1 MTLDFQQIHEQVVKL
16 GENAPRRQQELIQKK
31 SDARLLLHSRAD
43 DLEALR
49 SKVFDVVEHHDPNLR
64 CALPVKEKL
73 DAGFPLRP
81 LTKPV
86 TILAADGSQINPDRH
101 AEVEYCLINVG
112 AIQMRLG
119 APEPPQTYID
129 SSRLFYDEGL
139 YTASGTITEGLLAL
153 KRDLEERKALVDI
166 AAKSPPPVITFTD
179 GPMELWGAKDSS
191 GEEGKEY
198 RKSLEE
204 YKGVLS
210 QLCKLQVT
218 TAGYVDK
225 PAADLVVRL
234 LEVAATSEN
243 ELEGI
248 RNRRPFRGVRDR
260 DLYERLLPPGERS
273 AIFAIQSKS
282 AEEYPGPL
290 ALHFF
295 YLNVG
300 REGRS
305 SLARVEVPAWVVE
318 SPEMLED
325 LQAVLVEQCQALG
338 NRRYPYLLHRAHE
351 AARVSMEEQEEVKQM
366 ILFELRKRG
375 VEVGEESA
383 KQGAKDLPG
392 RTRYEL

>member
-16 GENAPRRQQELIQKK
+16 GENAPRRQQELIQKR
-31 SDARLLLHSRAD
+31 DNARDLLHSRAD

-49 SKVFDVVEHHDPNLR
+49 GKVFNVVAHYEPTLR

-73 DAGFPLRP
+73 DAGFPLLP

-112 AIQMRLG
+112 AIRMRLG
-119 APEPPQTYID
+119 APEPPQIYID

-139 YTASGTITEGLLAL
+139 YRTFGMITEGLLAL
-153 KRDLEERKALVDI
+153 KRDLEERKVLVDL
-166 AAKSPPPVITFTD
+166 AAQSQPPVITFTD
-179 GPMELWGAKDSS
+179 GPMELWGAKDSR

-198 RKSLEE
+198 RESLEE

-234 LEVAATSEN
+234 LEVAATPEN
-243 ELEGI
+243 ELESI
-248 RNRRPFRGVRDR
+248 RNHRPFRGVRDR
-260 DLYERLLPPGERS
+260 DLYEHLLHPGERS
-273 AIFAIQSKS
+273 AIFAIQSIS

-325 LQAVLVEQCQALG
+325 LQTVLVEQCRALG

-383 KQGAKDLPG
+383 KQSTKDLQG